1 MTKMERAKKQSEIFL
16 DINSN
21 AKSVSP
27 DILLN
32 ISMLKDPFSDIAV
45 ARRVVER
52 LNKNGVFAN
61 KFELSILEE
70 SKIKIASI
78 IKFALRYLVDIS

>member
-1 MTKMERAKKQSEIFL
+1 MERAKKQSEIFL